1 MNSVT
6 ATQNTQNNPLIQGI
20 KDCKTAFII
29 TFFFAFG
36 VNVLNLITPLYS
48 LQVLDRVIGS
58 HNSYTLLM
66 LSVIILF
73 VYISHMLL
81 QVARSFV
88 LIKIGEWLDS
98 KISPEL
104 FSHAVVS
111 ASVRPSMG
119 GSQIIREFNTIKSFL
134 TSIGINS
141 LFDAPWSVI
150 YILVIFMI
158 HPYLGWLTI
167 FGALLMLFM
176 AFVNAYAINSTLGSS
191 TDYSLKG
198 LHMAE
203 IATRNAESVQ
213 AMGMMSAVRNRW
225 KFMNKKALDAQS
237 VASYRSGLITNF
249 TRFLRAIIAMGV
261 TGIAA
266 WIIISTNPPEMTVGA
281 MIATSIMVSRALAPF
296 DQAVEVWKQISS
308 ALKSYKKINSSFA
321 HDAQRVEGMSIPNP
335 KGRLSVENVFFA
347 HPPSPGEQP
356 KYTLKG
362 INFTLEPGKSLAIIG
377 PSAAG
382 KSTLARLIIGVWKP
396 TSGYVRLDDSDVYT
410 WNREDFGKH
419 SGYLPQ
425 GVELFSGTIKDNI
438 ARMQDNPDPKL
449 VVEAAKLAGAH
460 EMISRMPK
468 GYDTD
473 IGIAGSSLSG
483 GQRQRVGLA
492 RAFYGNPKLVVLD
505 EPNAS
510 LDDKGEQ
517 ALVDAIK
524 NTKDRSIS
532 TILISHR
539 PSVLSFVDMI
549 MIVQE
554 GMLVA
559 YGPKEEV
566 LAKLQSQSKQLH
578 EKKEK

>member
-1 MNSVT
+1 MTSIST
-6 ATQNTQNNPLIQGI
+6 TQPNQNNPLIQGI
-20 KDCKTAFII
+20 KDCKTAFLI

-58 HNSYTLLM
+58 GNAYTLLM

-73 VYISHMLL
+73 VYVSHMLL

-88 LIKIGEWLDS
+88 LIKIGEWLDNR
-98 KISPEL
+98 ISPQL
-104 FSHAVVS
+104 FSHAVIN

-119 GSQIIREFNTIKSFL
+119 GSQLIREFNTIKNFL

-141 LFDAPWSVI
+141 LFDAPWSII
-150 YILVIFMI
+150 YIIVIFMI

-167 FGALLMLFM
+167 FGAILMLFM
-176 AFVNAYAINSTLGSS
+176 AFINAVAVNSSLGSS
-191 TDYSLKG
+191 TDYNLQG

-213 AMGMMSAVRNRW
+213 AMGMMSAVRKRW
-225 KFMNKKALDAQS
+225 SDMNTKALDAQS
-237 VASYRSGLITNF
+237 IASYRNGLITNI

-266 WIIISTNPPEMTVGA
+266 YIIIAKYPPEMTVGN
-281 MIATSIMVSRALAPF
+281 MIASSIMVSRALAPF

-308 ALKSYKKINSSFA
+308 ALKSYKKINSSFSSEST
-321 HDAQRVEGMSIPNP
+321 RIEGMSIPNP
-335 KGRLSVENVFFA
+335 QGRLSVENVFFA
-347 HPPSPGEQP
+347 HPPSSPGDPP
-356 KYTLKG
+356 KYIIKG
-362 INFTLEPGKSLAIIG
+362 MNFTLEPGKSLAIIG

-382 KSTLARLIIGVWKP
+382 KSTLARLLVGVWKP
-396 TSGYVRLDDSDVYT
+396 LSGHVRMDEADVYT
-410 WNREDFGKH
+410 WNRDDFGKH

-438 ARMQDNPDPKL
+438 ARMQENPDPHL

-524 NTKDRSIS
+524 NTRDRAIS

-539 PSVLSFVDMI
+539 PSILAFVDMI
-549 MIVQE
+549 MIIQD
-554 GMLVA
+554 GMIVA
-559 YGPKEEV
+559 YGPKDEV
-566 LAKLQSQSKQLH
+566 LAKLQNQAQQLQ
-578 EKKEK
+578 EKK

>member
-20 KDCKTAFII
+20 KDCRTAFII

-167 FGALLMLFM
+167 FGAILMLFM

-191 TDYSLKG
+191 TDYNLKG

-249 TRFLRAIIAMGV
+249 TRFLRAIIAMAV

-308 ALKSYKKINSSFA
+308 ALKSYKKINASFA

-382 KSTLARLIIGVWKP
+382 KSTLARLLIGVWKP
-396 TSGYVRLDDSDVYT
+396 TSGYVRLDDADVYT

-468 GYDTD
+468 GYETD
-473 IGIAGSSLSG
+473 IGFAGSSLSG

-524 NTKDRSIS
+524 NTKDRGIS

-566 LAKLQSQSKQLH
+566 LAKLQSQAKQVH

>member
-1 MNSVT
+1 MT
-6 ATQNTQNNPLIQGI
+6 ALTKTHQENNPLIQGI
-20 KDCKTAFII
+20 KDCRTAFII

-36 VNVLNLITPLYS
+36 VNVLNLITPLFS

-58 HNSYTLLM
+58 GNRHTLLW
-66 LSVIILF
+66 LSVIFLF

-81 QVARSFV
+81 QITRSFV
-88 LIKIGEWLDS
+88 LIKIGEWLDI
-98 KISPEL
+98 KISPKL
-104 FSHAVVS
+104 FSHAVRS
-111 ASVRPSMG
+111 ASLRPSMG
-119 GSQIIREFNTIKSFL
+119 GSQIIREFATIKSFL

-150 YILVIFMI
+150 YIIVIFLI

-167 FGALLMLFM
+167 FGAILMLFM
-176 AFVNAYAINSTLGSS
+176 AFVNAYAVNSTLGSS
-191 TDYSLKG
+191 TDYNLKG

-203 IATRNAESVQ
+203 IATRNAETVQ
-213 AMGMMSAVRNRW
+213 AMGMMGAVRSRW
-225 KFMNKKALDAQS
+225 AEMNKKALDSQS

-249 TRFLRAIIAMGV
+249 TRFLRAIIAMAV

-266 WIIISTNPPEMTVGA
+266 YIIISRYPPEMTVGY

-296 DQAVEVWKQISS
+296 DHAVEVWKQISS
-308 ALKSYKKINSSFA
+308 AQKSYKKINASFA
-321 HDAQRVEGMSIPNP
+321 QDADRIEGMSIPNP

-347 HPPSPGEQP
+347 HPPVPGEQP
-356 KYTLKG
+356 KYILKG
-362 INFTLEPGKSLAIIG
+362 LNFTLEPGKSLAIIG

-382 KSTLARLIIGVWKP
+382 KSTLARLLVGVWKP
-396 TSGYVRLDDSDVYT
+396 VSGYVRLDDTDVYS

-419 SGYLPQ
+419 AGYLPQ

-438 ARMQDNPDPKL
+438 ARMIEDPDPKL

-460 EMISRMPK
+460 EMISRLPK
-468 GYDTD
+468 GYETD

-492 RAFYGNPKLVVLD
+492 RAFFGNPKLVVLD

-517 ALVDAIK
+517 ALVDSLK
-524 NTKDRSIS
+524 NTKDKEIS

-539 PSVLSFVDMI
+539 PSILAFVDMI
-549 MIVQE
+549 MILQE
-554 GMLVA
+554 GMIVA
-559 YGPKEEV
+559 YGPKDEV
-566 LAKLQSQSKQLH
+566 LAKLQSQAKQFQEQQ
-578 EKKEK
+578 EKK